1 MHSWTQ
7 AILWLSVGL
16 YGYLIVHHALQ
27 AILSKERGMNLWLIG
42 LLACCLVFS
51 FVDVQ
56 MYQPTPDLP
65 RYAYTYAIGQFI
77 ASGFCATLFVQILSH
92 LLRLPM
98 RRWVQ
103 ALWAI
108 SLPLPVFAAL
118 GWIVAPAFEAR
129 PIILGGYYI
138 QGVST
143 GLGLVYSVLYL
154 SAFLGTFVV
163 AYRWWRH
170 HTLQDRFLLVALSFT
185 IPLIVT
191 DMLVYYGRVNLCA
204 DLEL

>member
-1 MHSWTQ
+1 MPSWTQ

-27 AILSKERGMNLWLIG
+27 TVLSKERGMNLWLIG

-56 MYQPTPDLP
+56 MYQPTPGPP
-65 RYAYTYAIGQFI
+65 RYAYAYAIGQFT

-92 LLRLPM
+92 FLRLPT

-108 SLPLPVFAAL
+108 TLPLPLLAAL

-129 PIILGGYYI
+129 PIILGGLLHSGR
-138 QGVST
+138 QHRTGACLLSCVPKRVS
-143 GLGLVYSVLYL
+143 GRFYRGI
-154 SAFLGTFVV
+154 SAV
-163 AYRWWRH
+163 ASTRAPR
-170 HTLQDRFLLVALSFT
+170 
-185 IPLIVT
+185 
-191 DMLVYYGRVNLCA
+191 
-204 DLEL
+204 